1 MALWGDRIAFAEMD
15 RGTVAVVDLDGHYLH
30 RFGKLGVG
38 PGEFLNPT
46 ALCAHLNG
54 NLLVLERWTRI
65 QEVTWTGDHVRFI
78 CAKKTHGW
86 QPYEVDV
93 SPDGTLIA
101 VVAYTT
107 VDAPI
112 TVELLDGR
120 TCTSV
125 KRFRIAG
132 TTYPGRQVLRFSPDG
147 GWVVVVGS
155 NHRPTVFSVHGNGN
169 EDGDG
174 TALGAVIHKRQHVE
188 FTDEGDVLVA
198 THRGAT
204 VYSGT
209 TLEPVRSWAW
219 PDSVRYV
226 RAIQAHGGLLYVLCA
241 LKPIGNIEEVH
252 VYE

>member
-101 VVAYTT
+101 VVACTA
-107 VDAPI
+107 VGAPV
-112 TVELLDGR
+112 TVELLNGR
-120 TCTSV
+120 TCVPV
-125 KRFRIAG
+125 KRLHIAATNTG
-132 TTYPGRQVLRFSPDG
+132 IHTLRFSPDG
-147 GWVVVVGS
+147 GRVVVVGY
-155 NHRPTVFSVHGNGN
+155 NHRPTVFCVHG
-169 EDGDG
+169 DGDG
-174 TALGAVIHKRQHVE
+174 YGTAFGAEIYERQHVE
-188 FTDEGDVLVA
+188 FTDEGDVVLA
-198 THRGAT
+198 TLCGGGT

-209 TLEPVRSWAW
+209 SLEPVRSWAW
-219 PDSVRYV
+219 PDSVRSV
-226 RAIQAHGGLLYVLCA
+226 RAIQAHHGLLYVLCA
-241 LKPIGNIEEVH
+241 VRGPHGSIEVH